1 MRLEKLHVHG
11 IGALSDA
18 TLDLTAIEPG
28 VVALIGKNGEGKS
41 TLATSFPAALGMTAP
56 GAQTL
61 QQLAI
66 GRDSVVE
73 AQVVNGQPWTIRHT
87 IDRVSGK
94 GEVLVLGEDGRPAL
108 TGTGRRA
115 FGAWAKE
122 HFPSEEVFF
131 ASTFAAQGSGG
142 FATKS
147 TSDRKACILRLLGV
161 ERLEVLAQACREQLR
176 DAKAV
181 ADAARARLKDVA
193 SRLSSA
199 EGKVAA
205 ELSNAES
212 ELQSAQERL
221 GQAEQELRAAEAAA
235 ADVIRAKEQEAA
247 IQRAIERERGAASRV
262 DETKHKIENNRKLQG
277 DAARVHG
284 ARARADELAKL
295 IPLAR
300 SAHLVTSDAREATH
314 AACVEA
320 AKRLEAAK
328 ARSRELADELAR
340 TEQAAA
346 GGAEA
351 RAARD
356 ELRAV
361 DAGLLEAELEGARDS
376 LETVRGQQ
384 LVGAGGRI
392 IALRVALIAIA
403 GGVDAVKV
411 ATDALEQDD
420 DAEAA
425 TKQHPVD
432 LRFWQ
437 DRVADL
443 EARTASERRRQA
455 ELQRIADRLPAIEA
469 AEAKLDGLR
478 ADKAAADAATA
489 TTELDAARDADSA
502 AIAARNGTQAAL
514 QELEQEETSLGPW
527 LKLEAPLAA
536 ATARITELT
545 ELLGEHERELAAAA
559 KEQKDLPQP
568 TWPQARPIPEAQTRL
583 QVAKAEHATTLLK
596 VGQLQ
601 ATRDTIAPL
610 QAERDERQA
619 EVQIVEDDVSD
630 WQLLADALGRN
641 GIQALEADAAGPE
654 LSAIANDLLHNAFGP
669 RFTVRFETTRASA
682 DGKELIEDYD
692 VMILD
697 TLKGRE
703 GSLDTFSGGE
713 KVILGEAISLA
724 LTTLSCRR
732 HGLSDVTLLRDESG
746 ASLDAEKSLQYIAML
761 RRARTLT
768 DARHVIFISHDPAT
782 WRLADTRV
790 VVADGTLTVQTEA
803 A

>member
-1 MRLEKLHVHG
+1 MGLHGERKGPMPYVCGQCGAHGVKLWREAG
-11 IGALSDA
+11 TFLSH
-18 TLDLTAIEPG
+18 
-28 VVALIGKNGEGKS
+28 
-41 TLATSFPAALGMTAP
+41 
-56 GAQTL
+56 QTL
-61 QQLAI
+61 RCARCCTTLEVDAQGMVPLA
-66 GRDSVVE
+66 DTSE
-73 AQVVNGQPWTIRHT
+73 AFAGF
-87 IDRVSGK
+87 
-94 GEVLVLGEDGRPAL
+94 
-108 TGTGRRA
+108 TGRTDQIGSWRVPA
-115 FGAWAKE
+115 V
-122 HFPSEEVFF
+122 PSPG
-131 ASTFAAQGSGG
+131 GSFWGYC
-142 FATKS
+142 AVP
-147 TSDRKACILRLLGV
+147 D
-161 ERLEVLAQACREQLR
+161 
-176 DAKAV
+176 DA
-181 ADAARARLKDVA
+181 
-193 SRLSSA
+193 
-199 EGKVAA
+199 
-205 ELSNAES
+205 
-212 ELQSAQERL
+212 
-221 GQAEQELRAAEAAA
+221 
-235 ADVIRAKEQEAA
+235 
-247 IQRAIERERGAASRV
+247 
-262 DETKHKIENNRKLQG
+262 
-277 DAARVHG
+277 
-284 ARARADELAKL
+284 
-295 IPLAR
+295 
-300 SAHLVTSDAREATH
+300 
-314 AACVEA
+314 
-320 AKRLEAAK
+320 
-328 ARSRELADELAR
+328 
-340 TEQAAA
+340 
-346 GGAEA
+346 
-351 RAARD
+351 
-356 ELRAV
+356 
-361 DAGLLEAELEGARDS
+361 
-376 LETVRGQQ
+376 
-384 LVGAGGRI
+384 
-392 IALRVALIAIA
+392 
-403 GGVDAVKV
+403 
-411 ATDALEQDD
+411 
-420 DAEAA
+420 AEAA

-437 DRVADL
+437 ERVADL
-443 EARTASERRRQA
+443 EDRTASERRRQA

-478 ADKAAADAATA
+478 ADKATADAATA

-536 ATARITELT
+536 ATARIAELT

-559 KEQKDLPQP
+559 KEQKELPQP
-568 TWPQARPIPEAQTRL
+568 VWPQARPIPEAQARL

-601 ATRDTIAPL
+601 ATRDTVAPL
-610 QAERDERQA
+610 QAERDERHA
-619 EVQIVEDDVSD
+619 EVQTAEDDVSD

-790 VVADGTLTVQTEA
+790 VVADGTLTVHTEA